1 MAARHAIIYF
11 EAGRVMV
18 ADNGGGLVLNGA
30 SVASSA
36 VTGADDLRVG
46 GFRLK
51 VERLQASVSFRPAAQ
66 MSPSTPLPVPSA
78 VPGPSG
84 FSSPPDSPR
93 GRTPTA
99 VRARGPLEVPPP
111 PAPPPPPP
119 NDLVLEARP
128 SSEPVDPSMVES
140 ALRMG
145 GSLAPLDLDD
155 EETTRQVPRPP
166 AEALRGD
173 RGASVL
179 GGAPRARPIPPP
191 ISDLEPT
198 LGGKRGAEGAAPAT
212 PGPKGLSWPSEVAS
226 RAAPPPPPP
235 APAPVPET
243 AVIPRPTAASLG
255 PRAEAA
261 QAARGV
267 VPGPFEGEPTP
278 VVPVPMGARPLRDTK
293 ADAEAAARE
302 AAARE
307 SAAREAAA
315 RESAARESAARES
328 AAPIPSPS
336 PALLAPWWTS
346 GVDDGDDDDDHDD
359 DDRHFMQPF
368 SLLDNVVRERFT
380 TPIKAENEAVLEVL
394 RYRDGR
400 LFEAERVA
408 RGGAFAFWDARIED
422 PFELVQL
429 RRNGR
434 ARLFFHPG
442 LRGNVVV
449 AGETVPL
456 TALCD
461 EKHQADKKGSLFA
474 VDVGEGDY
482 AHVRT
487 SDTEGYLLRF
497 VRAPLGPPV
506 SYTMRLAREDKVYL
520 GSATFGMML
529 VLVAIWV
536 QALISPP
543 ETFAMEEE
551 VEFAEVS
558 LKELELEKPEPTPT
572 PEPTPE
578 PPAPP
583 AEAPPPPAPEPP
595 KKQPRERPRARS
607 RANTPPS
614 NDPPP
619 PSAPDEAASA
629 LAALDNIVPAGP
641 KSLTQAVSNIAAVR
655 VPSGTAKRFQVS
667 GPVGKAVGGEVMIGV
682 GSPGGRDTKA
692 ATALLEGK
700 NVAELKGGASGGRV
714 RATVGVISTKRVV
727 AEGGFLSRE
736 EIAKVV
742 NGGAAELQRCY
753 ERELLRS
760 PGLEGTITMEWI
772 IGPSGDVTSTRLK
785 GSTLRSEEVA
795 SCVSGVVKGWKF
807 PKPTGGSVT
816 VTYPFQ
822 FRGSAF

>member
-18 ADNGGGLVLNGA
+18 ADNGGGLIINGA
-30 SVASSA
+30 PTASSA
-36 VTGADDLRVG
+36 VAGADDLRVG

-51 VERLQASVSFRPAAQ
+51 VERLQASVSFRPVTQATG
-66 MSPSTPLPVPSA
+66 TPALPVPSA
-78 VPGPSG
+78 VPGPSA
-84 FSSPPDSPR
+84 FSSPPEATR

-99 VRARGPLEVPPP
+99 MHARGPLEVPPP
-111 PAPPPPPP
+111 PGGPPPPP

-140 ALRMG
+140 ARRTG
-145 GSLAPLDLDD
+145 GSLAPLALDD

-166 AEALRGD
+166 AEALRG
-173 RGASVL
+173 AS
-179 GGAPRARPIPPP
+179 PRARPIPPP
-191 ISDLEPT
+191 VSELEPT
-198 LGGKRGAEGAAPAT
+198 LSGKRGADGSSTPQ
-212 PGPKGLSWPSEVAS
+212 PGPKGLSWPSEVSS
-226 RAAPPPPPP
+226 RVSPSPP
-235 APAPVPET
+235 ASPPDT
-243 AVIPRPTAASLG
+243 AVIARPPAASLG

-267 VPGPFEGEPTP
+267 VPGPFEAEPTP
-278 VVPVPMGARPLRDTK
+278 VVPVPMGARPLRD
-293 ADAEAAARE
+293 AEVAVAPRESVAPREAVASRE
-302 AAARE
+302 AAASRE
-307 SAAREAAA
+307 VAS
-315 RESAARESAARES
+315 
-328 AAPIPSPS
+328 PIPSPS

-346 GVDDGDDDDDHDD
+346 GVDEDDDDHDD
-359 DDRHFMQPF
+359 DRDFVQPF

-408 RGGAFAFWDARIED
+408 RGGAFAYWDARIED

-461 EKHQADKKGSLFA
+461 EKHQADKKGNLFA

-482 AHVRT
+482 AHIRT

-506 SYTMRLAREDKVYL
+506 SYAMRLAREDKLYL

-558 LKELELEKPEPTPT
+558 LKELELEKPTPT

-583 AEAPPPPAPEPP
+583 AEAPPPPAPVPP

-629 LAALDNIVPAGP
+629 LAALDSIVPAGP

-692 ATALLEGK
+692 ATALLEGR

-714 RATVGVISTKRVV
+714 RGTVGAISTKRVV

-760 PGLEGTITMEWI
+760 SGLEGTITMEWI
-772 IGPSGDVTSTRLK
+772 IGPGGDVTSTRLK